1 MTAAAAPTG
10 DSPAGPHVDLLTFGE
25 SMVSLRSAGP
35 LASGG
40 TLNMQVAGAESNVAI
55 GIARLGHSAGWAG
68 VVGADPHGEFILKQ
82 LRGEGIQLRHSV
94 HPERSTGVMF
104 LEQRTADLSRA
115 FYYRAGSA
123 GATISR
129 SHVEAALDAGTRIL
143 HLTGIT
149 AALSPEARD
158 AVEYAAERAAAEG
171 IVVSLDVNYRS
182 KLWSRGEAGAVLGP
196 LARHATIVIASDD
209 ELDLIAPSREGS
221 TAPGQ
226 AADAA
231 AEPAGG
237 DEAPADGEASA
248 AARLLA
254 AGVNQ
259 VVVKRG
265 AAGAAVHTAEGV
277 IEAPAIAVTCVDT
290 VGAGDA
296 FTAGYL
302 SAMLDGD
309 DVTGRLK
316 RGILAGAFA
325 VSTRGDWEGLP
336 RRGEL
341 ALLDA
346 ARGSTVR

>member
-1 MTAAAAPTG
+1 MTAGPGNAPAPDPVG
-10 DSPAGPHVDLLTFGE
+10 LLTFGE
-25 SMVSLRSAGP
+25 SMVSLRSTGP
-35 LASGG
+35 LVSGG
-40 TLNMQVAGAESNVAI
+40 ALNMQVAGAESNVAI
-55 GIARLGHSAGWAG
+55 GVARLGHTSAWVGS
-68 VVGADPHGEFILKQ
+68 VGADPQGEFIVKQ
-82 LRGEGIQLRHSV
+82 LRGEGVHLHHSV

-129 SHVEAALDAGTRIL
+129 GHVAAALDCGARIL

-158 AVEYAAERAAAEG
+158 AVEYAAERAAGDGVA
-171 IVVSLDVNYRS
+171 VSLDVNYRS
-182 KLWSRGEAGAVLGP
+182 KLWSRDQARAVLGP

-209 ELDLIAPSREGS
+209 ELDLIAPPQEGN
-221 TAPGQ
+221 
-226 AADAA
+226 AA
-231 AEPAGG
+231 AM
-237 DEAPADGEASA
+237 DEASA
-248 AARLLA
+248 AARLLD
-254 AGVNQ
+254 AGVSE

-265 AAGAAVHTAEGV
+265 AAGAAVYTAEGCLEV
-277 IEAPAIAVTCVDT
+277 PALAVTCVDT

-302 SAMLDGD
+302 SALLDGVD
-309 DVTGRLK
+309 TAGRLH
-316 RGILAGAFA
+316 RGVLAGAFA

-336 RRGEL
+336 RREEL
-341 ALLDA
+341 ALLDS

>member
-1 MTAAAAPTG
+1 MTAGAGSAP
-10 DSPAGPHVDLLTFGE
+10 DSPAPVDLLTFGE

-35 LASGG
+35 LANGG
-40 TLNMQVAGAESNVAI
+40 ALNMQVAGAESNVAI
-55 GIARLGHSAGWAG
+55 GVARLGHTSAWAG
-68 VVGADPHGEFILKQ
+68 SVGADPQGEFIVKQ
-82 LRGEGIQLRHSV
+82 LRGEGVRLHHTL
-94 HPERSTGVMF
+94 HPDRSTGVMF

-123 GATISR
+123 GATVAR
-129 SHVEAALDAGTRIL
+129 DHVAAALDCGARIM

-149 AALSPEARD
+149 PALSAEARD
-158 AVEYAAERAAAEG
+158 AVEYAAERAASEC

-182 KLWSRGEAGAVLGP
+182 KLWSRDQARAVLGP

-209 ELDLIAPSREGS
+209 ELDLIAPSQAGS
-221 TAPGQ
+221 G
-226 AADAA
+226 AAGHLGDAGA
-231 AEPAGG
+231 G
-237 DEAPADGEASA
+237 DETPADGEACNA
-248 AARLLA
+248 QRLLE
-254 AGVNQ
+254 AGVRE

-265 AAGAAVHTAEGV
+265 AAGAAVYTADGHL
-277 IEAPAIAVTCVDT
+277 EAPALAVTCVDT

-302 SAMLDGD
+302 SALLDGVD
-309 DVTGRLK
+309 IAGRLH

-336 RRGEL
+336 RREEL

>member
-1 MTAAAAPTG
+1 M
-10 DSPAGPHVDLLTFGE
+10 SVDLLTFGE
-25 SMVSLRSAGP
+25 SMVSLRSTGP

-40 TLNMQVAGAESNVAI
+40 SLNMQVAGAESNVAI
-55 GIARLGHSAGWAG
+55 GVARLGHTAAWAG
-68 VVGADPHGEFILKQ
+68 AVGADPHGEFILQQ
-82 LRGEGIQLRHSV
+82 LRGEGVQLHHSV

-129 SHVEAALDAGTRIL
+129 AQVSAALDGGTRIL

-158 AVEYAAERAAAEG
+158 AVEYAAERAAGDGA
-171 IVVSLDVNYRS
+171 VVSLDVNYRS
-182 KLWSRGEAGAVLGP
+182 KLWSRDQATAVLGP

-209 ELDLIAPSREGS
+209 ELDLIAPAHGGS
-221 TAPGQ
+221 G
-226 AADAA
+226 AARD
-231 AEPAGG
+231 
-237 DEAPADGEASA
+237 EASA
-248 AARLLA
+248 AERLLDV
-254 AGVNQ
+254 GVRE

-265 AAGAAVHTAEGV
+265 AAGAAVYTAEGTL
-277 IEAPAIAVTCVDT
+277 EAPALAVTCVDT

-302 SAMLDGD
+302 SALLDGAD
-309 DVTGRLK
+309 IAGRLH
-316 RGILAGAFA
+316 RGVLAGAFA

>member
-1 MTAAAAPTG
+1 MTAGTGSAP
-10 DSPAGPHVDLLTFGE
+10 DSPAPVDLLTFGE

-35 LASGG
+35 LANGG
-40 TLNMQVAGAESNVAI
+40 MLNMQVAGAESNVAI
-55 GIARLGHSAGWAG
+55 GVARLGHTSAWAG
-68 VVGADPHGEFILKQ
+68 SVGADPHGEFIVKQ
-82 LRGEGIQLRHSV
+82 LRGEGVRLHHVV

-123 GATISR
+123 GAAISR
-129 SHVEAALDAGTRIL
+129 DPVADALDGGARIL

-149 AALSPEARD
+149 AALSAEARD
-158 AVEYAAERAAAEG
+158 AVEYAAERAAGEG

-182 KLWSRGEAGAVLGP
+182 KLWSRDQARAVLGP
-196 LARHATIVIASDD
+196 LARHATVVIASDD
-209 ELDLIAPSREGS
+209 ELDLIAPSQAGS
-221 TAPGQ
+221 G
-226 AADAA
+226 AAGHSSSDVAG
-231 AEPAGG
+231 EVNPAV
-237 DEAPADGEASA
+237 GEACSA
-248 AARLLA
+248 KALLE
-254 AGVNQ
+254 AGVRE

-265 AAGAAVHTAEGV
+265 AAGAAVYAAEGCL
-277 IEAPAIAVTCVDT
+277 EAPAIAVTCLDT

-302 SAMLDGD
+302 SALLDGE
-309 DVTGRLK
+309 DVPERLR

-336 RRGEL
+336 RRDEL

-346 ARGSTVR
+346 ARGSTQR

>member
-1 MTAAAAPTG
+1 MSVG
-10 DSPAGPHVDLLTFGE
+10 LLTFGE
-25 SMVSLRSAGP
+25 SMVSLRSTGP

-55 GIARLGHSAGWAG
+55 GIARLGHTAAWAG
-68 VVGADPHGEFILKQ
+68 AVGADPHGEFIVKQ
-82 LRGEGIQLRHSV
+82 LRGEGVHLHVSV

-123 GATISR
+123 GATIAR
-129 SHVEAALDAGTRIL
+129 SEVAAAMDCGARVL

-171 IVVSLDVNYRS
+171 TVVSLDVNFRS
-182 KLWSRGEAGAVLGP
+182 KLWSRDQARAVLGP

-209 ELDLIAPSREGS
+209 ELDLIAPPQAGS
-221 TAPGQ
+221 GAAGP
-226 AADAA
+226 AADEAAA
-231 AEPAGG
+231 AE
-237 DEAPADGEASA
+237 
-248 AARLLA
+248 RLLE
-254 AGVNQ
+254 AGVRE

-265 AAGAAVHTAEGV
+265 AAGAAVYTADAV
-277 IEAPAIAVTCVDT
+277 VEASAIPVTCVDT

-302 SAMLDGD
+302 SALLDGD
-309 DVTGRLK
+309 AVPARLH
-316 RGILAGAFA
+316 RGVLAGAFA

-336 RRGEL
+336 RPDEL

-346 ARGSTVR
+346 ARGSTLR